1 MGFTENYLERRKK
14 RTGQSLTVAPL
25 EKEAAPAA
33 SSGSR
38 AGNDFTAR
46 YLARRESRTVLPEV
60 PALSLPSLPGSA
72 ASSPAEAMN
81 AAFASVYLSKIRAR
95 VRRLTSALASHSQ

>member
-14 RTGQSLTVAPL
+14 RTGQSLTAAPR
-25 EKEAAPAA
+25 EKEAVPAA

-46 YLARRESRTVLPEV
+46 YLARREERAVMPKVV
-60 PALSLPSLPGSA
+60 PAVSAGKRGQFPGG
-72 ASSPAEAMN
+72 AEE
-81 AAFASVYLSKIRAR
+81 
-95 VRRLTSALASHSQ
+95 